1 MGVGVGGVFSRK
13 KDETSIPGVILGG
26 WNVLLHG

>member
-26 WNVLLHG
+26 WNVLLQG